1 MAPSFCPPSRLLL
14 GPGPCNTPPEVLEA
28 LSRPTIGHLDPAFLE
43 LMNELRE
50 RLGRLFGTKN
60 QLTVP
65 ISATGSGGMQA
76 VLANLI
82 EPGDA
87 VLVGIHGVFG
97 MRFADCAER
106 LGAKVTRVESDW
118 GTPLD
123 CKAMAAAAAGKSFK
137 MIGAVHA
144 ETSTG
149 VLLSADR
156 IDTLRDA
163 ADESGALLVL
173 DTVTSLAGL
182 PVELDARGVDATW
195 SGTQKCL
202 ACPPGLSPIS
212 LSARAFEAIDQRTTP
227 VSSWYF
233 DLSMI
238 GKYWGSER
246 TYHHTAPINMLYA
259 LHEATDLVLTEG
271 LDERFERHAA
281 AARHLWKGLEELG
294 LELLVEEPHRLFP
307 LTAVRVPEG
316 VDEARIRADLLDR
329 FDIEIGGGLGPLAGK
344 IWRIGLMGMNA
355 TTATADHLLNKL
367 AKVLNQ

>member
-1 MAPSFCPPSRLLL
+1 
-14 GPGPCNTPPEVLEA
+14 
-28 LSRPTIGHLDPAFLE
+28 
-43 LMNELRE
+43 MNELRE

-163 ADESGALLVL
+163 ADQSGALLVL

>member
-1 MAPSFCPPSRLLL
+1 
-14 GPGPCNTPPEVLEA
+14 
-28 LSRPTIGHLDPAFLE
+28 
-43 LMNELRE
+43 MNQLRE
-50 RLGRLFGTKN
+50 RLSRLFGTKN

-97 MRFADCAER
+97 ARFADCAER
-106 LGAKVTRVESDW
+106 LGAKVTRVESEW

-123 CKAMAAAAAGKSFK
+123 CKAMAAAAKGKSFK
-137 MIGAVHA
+137 IIGAVHA

-149 VLLSADR
+149 VLLGADR
-156 IDTLRDA
+156 LATLREA
-163 ADESGALLVL
+163 ADECGALFVL

-212 LSARAFEAIDQRTTP
+212 ISARAFEAIERRKTP
-227 VSSWYF
+227 VTSWYF
-233 DLSMI
+233 DLSLI

-259 LHEATDLVLTEG
+259 LHEATGLALKEG
-271 LDERFERHAA
+271 LDERFERHAT

-294 LELLVEEPHRLFP
+294 LKLLVDEPHRLYP
-307 LTAVRVPEG
+307 LTSVRVPDG
-316 VDEARIRADLLDR
+316 VDEARVRADLLEL

-355 TTATADHLLNKL
+355 TTATADRLLLKL
-367 AKVLNQ
+367 GKVLEK